1 MPGRAGRPA
10 GASSHACSRR
20 YPSRCTPHEAPE
32 AMRPSK
38 RAVGLLLGAGILF
51 LIGANVQAGWLYVLA
66 ALLLG
71 ALAAG
76 LVRPLAALRGLSI
89 ELVVPDEAEQG
100 TPTIVELRVDGSSR
114 GVRRNVTV
122 RDTHLEPVDG
132 LLPPIR
138 RGERIEVTTLR
149 TPRRRGEV
157 VTVQVEL
164 RSNAPFGVAE
174 RRVRAK
180 LLARTL
186 VLPRVFP
193 LGNLPFVEPI
203 ATNARAVHEAP
214 RRGQGPDYL
223 GIREYRAGDPMRHV
237 HWALTARHG
246 RLMVREFE
254 EERTRR
260 LAVVV
265 DTERDEGD
273 AWTPLDRCCSVAAS
287 VLDAATAHGQGARL
301 IAARPGLGI
310 DVLSRADRSEMFR
323 LPAHLQPSGIP
334 LDAALGGLGPED
346 LRGIQTVVIAM
357 PVWGR
362 GGRDGLYG
370 DVRRLA
376 HLVPRVVCVLVE
388 SAATDAGLVADR
400 LAAAGADVRRW
411 GPEDDLAE
419 AISRQG
425 VRT

>member
-1 MPGRAGRPA
+1 
-10 GASSHACSRR
+10 
-20 YPSRCTPHEAPE
+20 
-32 AMRPSK
+32 MRPSK
-38 RAVGLLLGAGILF
+38 RALGLLLGAGILF
-51 LIGANVQAGWLYVLA
+51 LIGTNVQAGWLYVLA

-76 LVRPLAALRGLSI
+76 LVLPFAALRGLSM
-89 ELVVPDEAEQG
+89 ELVAPDEAEQG
-100 TPTIVELRVDGSSR
+100 MPTIVEVRVGGPSR

-122 RDTHLEPVDG
+122 SDTHLEPVDAV
-132 LLPPIR
+132 LPPIGR
-138 RGERIEVTTLR
+138 RDRIDVSTLR

-157 VTVQVEL
+157 LTVQAEL

-180 LLARTL
+180 LHARTL

-193 LGNLPFVEPI
+193 LGTLPFVEPI
-203 ATNARAVHEAP
+203 TTNVRAVHEAP

-265 DTERDEGD
+265 DTERDEGEE
-273 AWTPLDRCCSVAAS
+273 WTPLDRCCSVAAS

-301 IAARPGLGI
+301 IAARLDLGV
-310 DVLSRADRSEMFR
+310 DVLPRADRSEMLR
-323 LPAHLQPSGIP
+323 WLANLQPSGIP
-334 LDAALGGLGPED
+334 LEAALGGLGPEE
-346 LRGIQTVVIAM
+346 LRGIQTILIAL
-357 PVWGR
+357 PVWDR
-362 GGRDGLYG
+362 RERDGLYD
-370 DVRRLA
+370 DVRRLV

-388 SAATDAGLVADR
+388 AAATAPGPVADGV
-400 LAAAGADVRRW
+400 AATGADVRRW
-411 GPEDDLAE
+411 GPADDLAE
-419 AISRQG
+419 AMSSRG
-425 VRT
+425 VRA